1 MTVRYGKSSR
11 GTPPTP
17 PYSSGRR
24 MRVAPAPGHLAVH
37 MITNGAVDR
46 TVQNWI
52 ADEVS
57 RSTATNTIAV
67 LVRVTE
73 RSLTSPIVMTR

>member
-1 MTVRYGKSSR
+1 
-11 GTPPTP
+11 
-17 PYSSGRR
+17 

-52 ADEVS
+52 ADEFS
-57 RSTATNTIAV
+57 RSTVTNTIAV

>member
-1 MTVRYGKSSR
+1 
-11 GTPPTP
+11 
-17 PYSSGRR
+17 

-37 MITNGAVDR
+37 MITSGAVDR

-57 RSTATNTIAV
+57 RSTVTNTIAV